1 MAALRKGIKQRVP
14 RCSPKLQGWV
24 SSLTVIMLSSSVRS
38 CLATVP
44 DAAAVCREWI
54 EAAMEAAQKE
64 DSERRKALAAQ
75 RKGAREELKKL
86 EEQEVALLVA
96 Q

>member
-1 MAALRKGIKQRVP
+1 
-14 RCSPKLQGWV
+14 
-24 SSLTVIMLSSSVRS
+24 
-38 CLATVP
+38 
-44 DAAAVCREWI
+44 
-54 EAAMEAAQKE
+54 MEAAQKE